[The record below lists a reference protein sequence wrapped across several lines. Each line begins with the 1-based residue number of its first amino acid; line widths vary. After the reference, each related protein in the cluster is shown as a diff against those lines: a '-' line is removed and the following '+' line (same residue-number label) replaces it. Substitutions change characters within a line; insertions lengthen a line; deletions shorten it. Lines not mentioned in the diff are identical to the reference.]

1 MIDDINFQ
9 NHCHLLN
16 VVSLQELEDRKRITS
31 GLQVQTIVGEE
42 NNDLLDYLRSLAPDK
57 VGILY
62 FCLSEY
68 FTQVE
73 MYILFCIKSQWLIS
87 MFSIHDALFD
97 R

>member
-1 MIDDINFQ
+1 MIDDINIQ

-42 NNDLLDYLRSLAPDK
+42 NNDLLDYLRSLSPDK

-62 FCLSEY
+62 FCLLY
-68 FTQVE
+68 FTQME
-73 MYILFCIKSQWLIS
+73 IEY
-87 MFSIHDALFD
+87 
-97 R
+97 